1 MIGKAEGIV
10 VRTTDYGE
18 ANKILTVYTRE
29 AGKVSMMARGAKKSK
44 SRFTAVSQLFTYGY
58 FLYRVGSGMGSLQ
71 QGDLINSFR
80 AVRED
85 LTKTAY
91 AVYLAELLDRLTEDK
106 EPNQYLFDMMLYAL
120 KWMEE
125 GKDPDIIARLFE
137 MKMLYV
143 AGCRPQFDVCRG
155 CGVEEA
161 PFFVSIH
168 EGGFVCQSC
177 QRDDPSLMAVS
188 SGTVR
193 ILRLLQHIN
202 MPQLGN
208 VSVKPETKEQLRCV
222 LYAFFEDCT
231 GLYLKSRRFLDQI
244 EQMGLSP
251 VSEQAQN
258 ES

>member
-29 AGKVSMMARGAKKSK
+29 AGKISIMARGAKKSK

-58 FLYRVGSGMGSLQ
+58 FLYQIGSGMGSLQ
-71 QGDLINSFR
+71 QGDLMNSFR
-80 AVRED
+80 PIRED

-106 EPNQYLFDMMLYAL
+106 EPNGYLFDMLLHAL

-125 GKDPDIIARLFE
+125 GKDPDIITRLFE

-143 AGCRPQFDVCRG
+143 AGCRPEFHACMN
-155 CGVEEA
+155 CGAVDA
-161 PFFVSIH
+161 AFFVSIQ
-168 EGGFVCQSC
+168 EGGLICKSC
-177 QRDDPSLMAVS
+177 HRDDSSLLAVS
-188 SGTVR
+188 PGTVK
-193 ILRLLQHIN
+193 ILRLLTHIH

-208 VSVKPETKEQLRCV
+208 VRVKPETKQQLRHV
-222 LYAFFEDCT
+222 LYAFLDDCT
-231 GLYLKSRRFLDQI
+231 GLYLKSRRFLDQLERI
-244 EQMGLSP
+244 GFPSTN
-251 VSEQAQN
+251 SES
-258 ES
+258 EVDS

>member
-29 AGKVSMMARGAKKSK
+29 AGKISIMARGAKKSK

-58 FLYRVGSGMGSLQ
+58 FLYQVSSGMGSLT
-71 QGDLINSFR
+71 QGDLLNSFR

-91 AVYLAELLDRLTEDK
+91 AVYMAELLDRLTEAK
-106 EPNQYLFDMMLYAL
+106 EPNPYLFEMMLYAL

-125 GKDPDIIARLFE
+125 GKDPEIVARLFE

-143 AGCRPQFDVCRG
+143 AGCRPQFTGCMSCGAMDV
-155 CGVEEA
+155 
-161 PFFVSIH
+161 PYFVSMY

-177 QRDDPSLMAVS
+177 QRQDASLIAVS
-188 SGTVR
+188 PGTVK
-193 ILRLLQHIN
+193 ILRLLQHIT
-202 MPQLGN
+202 MQQLGN
-208 VSVKPETKEQLRCV
+208 VSVKPETKQQLRRV
-222 LYAFFEDCT
+222 LYAFLEDCT
-231 GLYLKSRRFLDQI
+231 GMHLKSRRFLDQI
-244 EQMGLSP
+244 EQMGLGTPSP
-251 VSEQAQN
+251 VQEN